1 MIKSI
6 QNEKAN
12 AILMNVLTWRE
23 NHISE
28 RTFLL
33 ILAFVIGLLS
43 GFAALLLKFLISLIA
58 STLSEHLTISGANYL
73 YLVYPVIGILI
84 VGIYVRYIVRD
95 NISHGVTRVLHAI
108 SQNKSRLKLHDVRI
122 SSCQFHNNRIRW
134 FRRSR
139 RSYRRYR
146 SSNRLQ
152 PWQSF
157 PNVATDIDDA
167 CWQRCCSRRCWHF

>member
-58 STLSEHLTISGANYL
+58 STLSEHLTISGAN
-73 YLVYPVIGILI
+73 
-84 VGIYVRYIVRD
+84 
-95 NISHGVTRVLHAI
+95 
-108 SQNKSRLKLHDVRI
+108 
-122 SSCQFHNNRIRW
+122 
-134 FRRSR
+134 
-139 RSYRRYR
+139 
-146 SSNRLQ
+146 
-152 PWQSF
+152 
-157 PNVATDIDDA
+157 
-167 CWQRCCSRRCWHF
+167 